1 MANFSKVFTFSQLL
15 DHVVKELIER
25 ARGIL
30 VLLCWPLVSHLK
42 RLSRHLLFF
51 SSNVRFWEWI
61 ETKTILVLTRSSL
74 FDLNKNINFCYRK

>member
-61 ETKTILVLTRSSL
+61 ENKTIRILTHFSL
-74 FDLNKNINFCYRK
+74 CDSNKDMILCHRK